1 MPVGNNKELFD
12 AFADDILT
20 ERAVRPLV
28 IIAASKADV
37 LLLEILRAFL
47 LPKTSGTRDGDE
59 LLERDPCPLGTFS
72 SRIKMCRRL
81 GLVDPTFHLTLEK
94 LRALRNASAHS
105 LSFDDGKPPIREHFA
120 EFRKSLAGR
129 KSYKLIK
136 ERYFEDAA
144 LSRIEEWQCL
154 LLTVCA
160 LLEAVREKVKQTPG
174 NKRAMRISAN

>member
-1 MPVGNNKELFD
+1 MSTAKNKELFD
-12 AFADDILT
+12 AFADDLLT

-28 IIAASKADV
+28 IIGSSKVDV

-47 LPKTSGTRDGDE
+47 LPKTSAPREGDE
-59 LLERDPCPLGTFS
+59 LLERDPGPLGTFS
-72 SRIKMCRRL
+72 SRMKMCRRL
-81 GLVDPTFHLTLEK
+81 GLIDSTLHLALEK

-105 LSFDDGKPPIREHFA
+105 LLFDDAKSPVREHLADFK
-120 EFRKSLAGR
+120 KSLTNR

-136 ERYFEDAA
+136 ERYFDEAS

-160 LLEAVREKVKQTPG
+160 LLEAVREKVKQTTG
-174 NKRAMRISAN
+174 NKITMRISAS